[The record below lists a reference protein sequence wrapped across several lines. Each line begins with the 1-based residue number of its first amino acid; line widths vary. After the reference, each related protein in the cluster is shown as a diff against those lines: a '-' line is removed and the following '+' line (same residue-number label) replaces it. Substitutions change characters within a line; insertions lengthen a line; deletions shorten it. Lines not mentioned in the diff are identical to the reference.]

1 MQSPITI
8 IIRQMGHQRS
18 KITIQYHN
26 KITTELYYFIIV
38 NGDILKR
45 QNGRNGM

>member
-8 IIRQMGHQRS
+8 IIRQKGHQRS